1 MSENYAALPDRDGG
15 LRRGTPLQ
23 DCRAPRP
30 RLDLTL
36 RWREMDSNLYG
47 AFPVKWCFS
56 IYCQFFVRSGKAVLH
71 PVAYDQ
77 VPGARAM
84 GVKGPKR

>member
-1 MSENYAALPDRDGG
+1 MTGG
-15 LRRGTPLQ
+15 PFGV
-23 DCRAPRP
+23 RP
-30 RLDLTL
+30 TL

-56 IYCQFFVRSGKAVLH
+56 VYGQFFVRSGKAVLH

-84 GVKGPKR
+84 GSRDRNASKAWRLAA